1 MGRYCLFAFYNG
13 RENKEENPL
22 LTRGQILHDK
32 IAFCSAKQ
40 GGLNNEGYYF
50 SRWFRN
56 KIISA
61 DKGNFK
67 TDYAGV

>member
-1 MGRYCLFAFYNG
+1 M
-13 RENKEENPL
+13 EENPL

-32 IAFCSAKQ
+32 IAFSCGKH

-56 KIISA
+56 KVISA